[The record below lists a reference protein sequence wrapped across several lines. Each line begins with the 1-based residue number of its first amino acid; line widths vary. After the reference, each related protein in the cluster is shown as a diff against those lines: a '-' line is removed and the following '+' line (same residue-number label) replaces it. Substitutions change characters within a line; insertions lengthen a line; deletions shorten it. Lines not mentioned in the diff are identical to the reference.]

1 MMVISDGAPV
11 DDSSLSVNP
20 ANFLEKHLR
29 DAGLAGAPMG
39 ELVQVLPAVS
49 RAQIKRLMEQLVQ
62 EQRVH
67 LRGVTRGGRWLAGPA
82 MGLAQLAQK
91 SGAAEPNQSEPN
103 RPEL

>member
-1 MMVISDGAPV
+1 MRRTRRCWKNTCAMQAWLALPW
-11 DDSSLSVNP
+11 VNWC
-20 ANFLEKHLR
+20 R
-29 DAGLAGAPMG
+29 SGRRY
-39 ELVQVLPAVS
+39 

-82 MGLAQLAQK
+82 IGLVQLAQK